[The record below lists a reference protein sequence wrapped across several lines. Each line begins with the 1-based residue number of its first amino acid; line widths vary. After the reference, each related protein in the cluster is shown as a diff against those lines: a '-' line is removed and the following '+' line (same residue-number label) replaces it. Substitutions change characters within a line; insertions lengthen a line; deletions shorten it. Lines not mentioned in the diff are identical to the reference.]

1 MKLFMSVISLCLLI
15 GSAFALQWVIQK
27 GLQSIG
33 VPITIHHCPTFAKSC
48 YTASTIDSMEHG
60 CSTDSVEENI
70 CEISYDGG
78 LNLSPVRIL
87 QVHPSIETCWCNKD
101 LCNSDKSV
109 QWAPVQGSSITNEQ
123 IWTQ

>member
-33 VPITIHHCPTFAKSC
+33 VPITIHHFPTFAKSC
-48 YTASTIDSMEHG
+48 YTATTIDSVERG
-60 CSTDSVEENI
+60 CSTDKVDENI

-78 LNLSPVRIL
+78 LNLSPVCIL
-87 QVHPSIETCWCNKD
+87 QVLLSIETCWCNKD

-109 QWAPVQGSSITNEQ
+109 QRAPVQAPSSRKFNN
-123 IWTQ
+123 